1 MDECINIGQT
11 PNPPEVDN
19 NQVIMTDSFK
29 GRENIDQ

>member
-19 NQVIMTDSFK
+19 NQVMTDSFK
-29 GRENIDQ
+29 RRKNIVQ